1 MTPNEIRLFEKLVN
15 TLQDMQGTLKT
26 IQDNEKKANS
36 NTNKNTMTYK
46 IVEAVEKV
54 SKSIDSLKAEKKD
67 STEQLSGQ
75 IMELTEEIA
84 SIKK

>member
-54 SKSIDSLKAEKKD
+54 SKSIDSLKAEMKD
-67 STEQLSGQ
+67 STEKLSGQ
-75 IMELTEEIA
+75 IKELTEEIA